1 MPDSHEH
8 KMFLPPDATMMDF
21 ISASVSEAMA
31 ALANRL
37 ESMEKR
43 GLDPGDGFTMIALS
57 EVEVVA
63 LAQLLQNTKLPKELY
78 DLRKLMKPANFITV
92 RRGGQG

>member
-1 MPDSHEH
+1 MSKPD
-8 KMFLPPDATMMDF
+8 KMFLPPDATMLDF

-43 GLDPGDGFTMIALS
+43 GLNPGDGFTMIALT
-57 EVEVVA
+57 EIEVVA
-63 LAQLLQNTKLPKELY
+63 LANLLQDTKLPKELY
-78 DLRKLMKPANFITV
+78 DLRKLMKPANFVTV